1 VLRYLDS
8 EGVPLSS
15 AVSSSASAT
24 LPLAATTADW
34 TLLKGGLDNPG
45 LFGITNCTYARIF
58 QASAVSSSSSS
69 ATVTVA
75 TTALNAGLSSVSFDL
90 NAGARLYRAESE
102 VYYVGLNSSSR
113 PSLYRLRFIATP
125 SGSLTSQME
134 ELVEGVESMQLL
146 YGQGAASSSAPS
158 GTLSTL
164 QVASDISST
173 EAAWRRVV
181 SVQVGLVIASPD
193 TANAVQAKS
202 SNALI
207 AQGVTFTA
215 PSDARTRA
223 VYQST
228 ITLRNRLYG
237 N

>member
-1 VLRYLDS
+1 
-8 EGVPLSS
+8 
-15 AVSSSASAT
+15 
-24 LPLAATTADW
+24 
-34 TLLKGGLDNPG
+34 
-45 LFGITNCTYARIF
+45 
-58 QASAVSSSSSS
+58 
-69 ATVTVA
+69 
-75 TTALNAGLSSVSFDL
+75 
-90 NAGARLYRAESE
+90 
-102 VYYVGLNSSSR
+102 
-113 PSLYRLRFIATP
+113 
-125 SGSLTSQME
+125 
-134 ELVEGVESMQLL
+134 MQLL